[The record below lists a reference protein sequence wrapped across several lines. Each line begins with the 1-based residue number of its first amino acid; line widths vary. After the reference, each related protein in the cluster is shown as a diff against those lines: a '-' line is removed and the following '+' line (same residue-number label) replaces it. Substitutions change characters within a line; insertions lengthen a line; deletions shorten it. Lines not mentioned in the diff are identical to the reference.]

1 MNIYTLIMA
10 GGKGTRLW
18 PESTESKPKQYLSL
32 VGNETLLAQ
41 TLERFEESVDLKNRF
56 IITTRDQAELAI
68 SCSKNQIL
76 EEHIIYEPAGRNTAP
91 CILLSLAAI
100 EAAGAKD
107 EDIIAVMPSDHVIL
121 NKSGF
126 KSSFDK
132 AVKLSSDTQTIT
144 TIGIPP
150 HFPHTGYGYIKTSGA
165 VGDGF
170 KVDEFVEKPNFEK
183 AKEYLSTGKYV
194 WNAGMF
200 MAPLG
205 VFKEEFAAHS
215 AEMFSFYEE
224 LKASLDEEAKLEEVY
239 NKIPK
244 DSIDYAIMEKSSR
257 ISLVKA
263 EFDWNDLGS
272 WEALEQVVDR
282 VEGNT
287 IIDSNGTFLKDATG
301 NIIYAP
307 NKHVSLI
314 NVQDLVVVSNDRAVM
329 IVPKDDSQR
338 VKEIVQHLKDNKRK
352 ELL

>member
-32 VGNETLLAQ
+32 VGNETLLGQ
-41 TLERFEESVDLKNRF
+41 TLDRFEKSVDLKNRF
-56 IITTRDQAELAI
+56 IITTRDQSELAI
-68 SCSKNQIL
+68 SCSKDQIL

-100 EAAGAKD
+100 EAAGANSD
-107 EDIIAVMPSDHVIL
+107 DIIAVMPSDHVIL

-126 KSSFDK
+126 KASFEK

-150 HFPHTGYGYIKTSGA
+150 HFPHTGYGYIKTSEA

-183 AKEYLSTGKYV
+183 AKEYLSTGRYV

-224 LKASLDEEAKLEEVY
+224 LKASLDDEAKLEEVY

-307 NKHVSLI
+307 DKHVSLI
-314 NVQDLVVVSNDRAVM
+314 NVQDLVVVSNDKAVM

>member
-32 VGNETLLAQ
+32 VGSETLLGQ
-41 TLERFEESVDLKNRF
+41 TLERFDGAVDIDKRF
-56 IITTRDQAELAI
+56 IITTRDQSELAI
-68 SCSKNQIL
+68 DCSKDQVNKNN
-76 EEHIIYEPAGRNTAP
+76 IIYEPTGRNTAP

-100 EAAGAKD
+100 EVAGAKD
-107 EDIIAVMPSDHVIL
+107 EDIVAVMPSDHVIL
-121 NKSGF
+121 NKTGF
-126 KSSFDK
+126 RSSFEK
-132 AVKLSSDTQTIT
+132 AVKLSSESKTIT

-150 HFPHTGYGYIKTSGA
+150 HFPHTGYGYIKVA
-165 VGDGF
+165 DALGDGF
-170 KVDEFVEKPNFEK
+170 QVEEFVEKPNFEK
-183 AKEYLSTGKYV
+183 ATAYLKTGKYV

-205 VFKEEFAAHS
+205 VFKEEFKAHS
-215 AEMFSFYEE
+215 PEMFNFYED
-224 LKASLDEEAKLEEVY
+224 LKANLNEEAKLEEVY

-257 ISLVKA
+257 ITLVKA

-307 NKHVSLI
+307 DKHVSLI
-314 NVQDLVVVSNDRAVM
+314 NVQDLVVVSNDKAVM

>member
-1 MNIYTLIMA
+1 MA

-32 VGNETLLAQ
+32 VGKETLLGQ
-41 TLERFEESVDLKNRF
+41 TIDRFKGSVDIDKRF
-56 IITTRDQAELAI
+56 IITTRDQADLAI
-68 SCSKNQIL
+68 SCSNNEVNK
-76 EEHIIYEPAGRNTAP
+76 EHIIFEPTGRNTAP

-100 EAAGAKD
+100 EACGAKD

-132 AVKLSSDTQTIT
+132 ALKLSSDTQTIT

-150 HFPHTGYGYIKTSGA
+150 HFPHTGYGYIKTSEANGQ
-165 VGDGF
+165 GF
-170 KVDEFVEKPNFEK
+170 NVDEFVEKPNFEK
-183 AKEYLSTGKYV
+183 AKEYLATGQYV

-205 VFKEEFAAHS
+205 VFKAEFSKHS
-215 AEMFSFYEE
+215 PEMFSFYDE
-224 LKASLDEEAKLEEVY
+224 LKENLSDEESLASVY

-244 DSIDYAIMEKSSR
+244 DSIDYAIMEKSNK
-257 ISLVKA
+257 ITLVKA

-314 NVQDLVVVSNDRAVM
+314 NVKDLVVVSNEKAVM

-338 VKEIVQHLKDNKRK
+338 VKEIVEHLKENNRR

>member
-32 VGNETLLAQ
+32 VGNETLLGQ
-41 TLERFEESVDLKNRF
+41 TLDRFEESVDLKNRF
-56 IITTRDQAELAI
+56 IITTRDQSELAI
-68 SCSKNQIL
+68 SCSKDQIL

-100 EAAGAKD
+100 EAAGAKSD
-107 EDIIAVMPSDHVIL
+107 DIIAVMPSDHVIL

-126 KSSFDK
+126 KASFEK

-150 HFPHTGYGYIKTSGA
+150 HFPHTGYGYIKTSEA

-215 AEMFSFYEE
+215 PEMFSFYEE
-224 LKASLDEEAKLEEVY
+224 LKASLDDEAKLEEVY

-307 NKHVSLI
+307 DKHVSLI
-314 NVQDLVVVSNDRAVM
+314 NVQDLVVVSNDKAVM

>member
-32 VGNETLLAQ
+32 VGKETLLGQ
-41 TLERFEESVDLKNRF
+41 TLERFTDAVDVDKRF
-56 IITTRDQAELAI
+56 IITTRDQSDLAI
-68 SCSKNQIL
+68 SCSKDLVN

-107 EDIIAVMPSDHVIL
+107 EDIVAVMPSDHVIL
-121 NKSGF
+121 NKNGF
-126 KSSFDK
+126 TSSFNK
-132 AVKLSSDTQTIT
+132 AVKLSSETQTIT

-150 HFPHTGYGYIKTSGA
+150 HFPHTGYGYIRTSDM
-165 VGDGF
+165 VSDGLN
-170 KVDEFVEKPNFEK
+170 VDEFVEKPNFEK
-183 AKEYLSTGKYV
+183 AKEYLATGKYL

-205 VFKEEFAAHS
+205 VFKSEFEAHS
-215 AEMFSFYEE
+215 PEMFKFYSE
-224 LKASLDEEAKLEEVY
+224 LKESLGSEEKLEEVY

-244 DSIDYAIMEKSSR
+244 DSIDYAIMEKSNK
-257 ISLVKA
+257 ITLIKA

-314 NVQDLVVVSNDRAVM
+314 NVKDLVVVSNEKAVM

-338 VKEIVQHLKDNKRK
+338 VKEIVQHLKENNRR